1 MTPRI
6 SEIWVYLAAS
16 PLLGLTLTLLAYQG
30 ATWVH
35 KRCRGHPL
43 ANPVLLAVATLV
55 GIDRTTGRHIYGPR
69 SGTEFGQATAIGLP
83 TNADSQT
90 DGISQWSVQVGFRY
104 EF

>member
-6 SEIWVYLAAS
+6 SEVWVYLAAS

-35 KRCRGHPL
+35 KRCCGHPL

-55 GIDRTTGRHIYGPR
+55 ALLSLTDTPYRTYFDGAQFVHFLLGP
-69 SGTEFGQATAIGLP
+69 ATVA
-83 TNADSQT
+83 
-90 DGISQWSVQVGFRY
+90 
-104 EF
+104 